1 MSQYHRR
8 GGWVIWLSFLIAMV
22 LQIMPWP
29 EQFFMFR
36 PTLLLLCLV
45 YWLLA
50 LPHRVSVGTGFVLGI
65 ITDLLHGSILGANT
79 LAFSIISFLVAFKF
93 QLIRN
98 MALWQQALVVAGL
111 STLMNLCVFL
121 AHASFPKSVL
131 YPEIVFHPEVFW
143 NGVVNGI
150 LWPWLFLLMRKI
162 RRQFSVR

>member
-1 MSQYHRR
+1 MSQYHSQ
-8 GGWVIWLSFLIAMV
+8 GLWVIWLSFLIAIV

-36 PTLLLLCLV
+36 PTLLMLCLI

-50 LPHRVSVGTGFVLGI
+50 LPHRVSVGTGFVLGM
-65 ITDLLHGSILGANT
+65 ITDLLHGSILGAHA
-79 LAFSIISFLVAFKF
+79 LAFSLISFLVACKF

-98 MALWQQALVVAGL
+98 MALWQQALVVVGL

-121 AHASFPKSVL
+121 VHALLLKPL
-131 YPEIVFHPEVFW
+131 FHPEVFW

-162 RRQFSVR
+162 RRQFSIR

>member
-1 MSQYHRR
+1 MNQYSSR
-8 GGWVIWLSFLIAMV
+8 GRWVIWLSFLIAIV

-29 EQFFMFR
+29 EQFYMFR
-36 PTLLLLCLV
+36 PTLLVLCLI

-50 LPHRVSVGTGFVLGI
+50 IPHRVSVGTGFVLGI
-65 ITDLLHGSILGANT
+65 ITDLLQGSVLGAHA
-79 LAFSIISFLVAFKF
+79 LAFSIISFLVVFKF

-98 MALWQQALVVAGL
+98 MALWQQALVVVAL

-121 AHASFPKSVL
+121 AHALIPKTL
-131 YPEIVFHPEVFW
+131 FHPEVFW
-143 NGVVNGI
+143 NGLVNGI

>member
-1 MSQYHRR
+1 MSQYYSQ
-8 GGWVIWLSFLIAMV
+8 GLWVIWLSFLIAIV

-36 PTLLLLCLV
+36 PTLLMLCLV

-65 ITDLLHGSILGANT
+65 ITDLLHGNILGAHA
-79 LAFSIISFLVAFKF
+79 LAFSIISFLVVFKF

-98 MALWQQALVVAGL
+98 MALWQQALVVVGL

-121 AHASFPKSVL
+121 IHALLLKTL
-131 YPEIVFHPEVFW
+131 FHPEVFW

>member
-1 MSQYHRR
+1 MNQYRSR
-8 GGWVIWLSFLIAMV
+8 GRWVIWLSFLIAIV

-29 EQFFMFR
+29 EQLYMFR
-36 PTLLLLCLV
+36 PTLLVLCLI

-50 LPHRVSVGTGFVLGI
+50 IPHRVSVGTGFVLGI
-65 ITDLLHGSILGANT
+65 ITDLLQGSVLGAHA
-79 LAFSIISFLVAFKF
+79 LAFSIISFLVVFKF

-98 MALWQQALVVAGL
+98 MALWQQALVVVAL

-121 AHASFPKSVL
+121 AHALIPKTL
-131 YPEIVFHPEVFW
+131 FHPEVFW
-143 NGVVNGI
+143 NGLVNGI

>member
-1 MSQYHRR
+1 MSQYYSQ
-8 GGWVIWLSFLIAMV
+8 GLWVIWLSFLIAIV

-36 PTLLLLCLV
+36 PTLLMLCLV

-50 LPHRVSVGTGFVLGI
+50 LPHRVSVGTGFILGI
-65 ITDLLHGSILGANT
+65 ITDLLHGSILGAHV

-98 MALWQQALVVAGL
+98 MALWQQALVMVGL

-121 AHASFPKSVL
+121 VHALLLKA
-131 YPEIVFHPEVFW
+131 IFHPEVFW

>member
-1 MSQYHRR
+1 MNQYRSR
-8 GGWVIWLSFLIAMV
+8 GRWVIWLSFLIAIV

-29 EQFFMFR
+29 EQFYMFR
-36 PTLLLLCLV
+36 PTLLVLCLI

-50 LPHRVSVGTGFVLGI
+50 IPHRVSVGTGFVLGI
-65 ITDLLHGSILGANT
+65 ITDLLQGSVLGAHA
-79 LAFSIISFLVAFKF
+79 LAFSIISFLMVFKF

-98 MALWQQALVVAGL
+98 MALWQQALVVVAL

-121 AHASFPKSVL
+121 AHALIPKTH
-131 YPEIVFHPEVFW
+131 FHPEVFW
-143 NGVVNGI
+143 NGLVNGI

>member
-1 MSQYHRR
+1 MNQHHRR
-8 GGWVIWLSFLIAMV
+8 RGWIIWLSFLIAMV

-36 PTLLLLCLV
+36 PTLLMLCLI

-50 LPHRVSVGTGFVLGI
+50 LPHRVSVGTGFVLGM
-65 ITDLLHGSILGANT
+65 ITDLLHGSILGANA
-79 LAFSIISFLVAFKF
+79 LAFSLISFLVAFKF

-98 MALWQQALVVAGL
+98 MPLWQQSLVVAGL
-111 STLMNLCVFL
+111 STLMNCCVFL
-121 AHASFPKSVL
+121 AYVSLPKVL
-131 YPEIVFHPEVFW
+131 FHPEVFW

-162 RRQFSVR
+162 RRQFSVH

>member
-1 MSQYHRR
+1 MNQYRSR
-8 GGWVIWLSFLIAMV
+8 GRWVIWLSFLIAIV

-29 EQFFMFR
+29 EQFYMFR
-36 PTLLLLCLV
+36 PTLLVLCLI

-50 LPHRVSVGTGFVLGI
+50 IPHRVSVGTGFILGI
-65 ITDLLHGSILGANT
+65 ITDLLQGSVLGAHA
-79 LAFSIISFLVAFKF
+79 LAFSIISFLVVFKF

-98 MALWQQALVVAGL
+98 MALWQQALVVVAL

-121 AHASFPKSVL
+121 AHALIPKTL
-131 YPEIVFHPEVFW
+131 FHPEVFW
-143 NGVVNGI
+143 NGLVNGI

>member
-1 MSQYHRR
+1 MSQYHSQ
-8 GGWVIWLSFLIAMV
+8 GLWVIWLSFLIAIV

-36 PTLLLLCLV
+36 PTLLMLCLV

-65 ITDLLHGSILGANT
+65 ITDLLHGSILGAHA

-98 MALWQQALVVAGL
+98 MALWQQALVVVGL

-121 AHASFPKSVL
+121 IHALLLKTL
-131 YPEIVFHPEVFW
+131 FHPEVFW

-162 RRQFSVR
+162 RRQCSVR

>member
-1 MSQYHRR
+1 MSQYHSRR
-8 GGWVIWLSFLIAMV
+8 RWVIWLSFLIAIV

-36 PTLLLLCLV
+36 PTLLMLCLV

-65 ITDLLHGSILGANT
+65 IIDLLHGSILGANA
-79 LAFSIISFLVAFKF
+79 LAFSLISFLVAFKF

-98 MALWQQALVVAGL
+98 MALWQQALVIMGL
-111 STLMNLCVFL
+111 STLMNLCVFF
-121 AHASFPKSVL
+121 AHTLLPKTT
-131 YPEIVFHPEVFW
+131 FHPEVFW
-143 NGVVNGI
+143 NGLVNGI

>member
-1 MSQYHRR
+1 MNQYRSR
-8 GGWVIWLSFLIAMV
+8 GRWVIWLSFLIAIV

-29 EQFFMFR
+29 EQFYMFR
-36 PTLLLLCLV
+36 PTLLVLCLI

-50 LPHRVSVGTGFVLGI
+50 IPHCVSVGTGFVLGI
-65 ITDLLHGSILGANT
+65 ITDLLQGSVLGAHA
-79 LAFSIISFLVAFKF
+79 LAFSIISFLVVFKF

-98 MALWQQALVVAGL
+98 MALWQQALVVVAL

-121 AHASFPKSVL
+121 AHALIPKTL
-131 YPEIVFHPEVFW
+131 FHPEVFW
-143 NGVVNGI
+143 NGLVNGI

>member
-1 MSQYHRR
+1 MSQYHSQ
-8 GGWVIWLSFLIAMV
+8 GLWVIWLSFLIAIV

-36 PTLLLLCLV
+36 PTLLMLCLV

-65 ITDLLHGSILGANT
+65 ITDLLHGSILGAHA
-79 LAFSIISFLVAFKF
+79 LALSIISFLVAFKF
-93 QLIRN
+93 QLLRN
-98 MALWQQALVVAGL
+98 MALWQQALVVVGL
-111 STLMNLCVFL
+111 STLMNFCVFL
-121 AHASFPKSVL
+121 IHALLLKT
-131 YPEIVFHPEVFW
+131 IFHPEVFW

>member
-1 MSQYHRR
+1 MSQYYSQ
-8 GGWVIWLSFLIAMV
+8 GLWIIWLSFLIAIV

-36 PTLLLLCLV
+36 PALLMLCLV

-65 ITDLLHGSILGANT
+65 ITDLLHGSILGAHA

-98 MALWQQALVVAGL
+98 MALWQQALVVVGL

-121 AHASFPKSVL
+121 VHTLLLKTL
-131 YPEIVFHPEVFW
+131 FHPEVFW